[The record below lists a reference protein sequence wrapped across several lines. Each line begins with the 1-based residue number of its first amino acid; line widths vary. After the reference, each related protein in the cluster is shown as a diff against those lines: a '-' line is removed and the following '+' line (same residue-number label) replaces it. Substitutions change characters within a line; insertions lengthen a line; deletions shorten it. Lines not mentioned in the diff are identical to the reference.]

1 MLAVVLAVTVYVS
14 RTAPFLAGDFLSDL
28 AWKYS
33 ALLSLPLAWLVL
45 KLGQR
50 DRMIEGPRIVVVPLA
65 LYFMVA
71 RLVLAIP
78 NGCVDL
84 GDYPHASE
92 P

>member
-1 MLAVVLAVTVYVS
+1 LLAVVLAVTVYVS

-33 ALLSLPLAWLVL
+33 ALLSLPLA
-45 KLGQR
+45 
-50 DRMIEGPRIVVVPLA
+50 
-65 LYFMVA
+65 